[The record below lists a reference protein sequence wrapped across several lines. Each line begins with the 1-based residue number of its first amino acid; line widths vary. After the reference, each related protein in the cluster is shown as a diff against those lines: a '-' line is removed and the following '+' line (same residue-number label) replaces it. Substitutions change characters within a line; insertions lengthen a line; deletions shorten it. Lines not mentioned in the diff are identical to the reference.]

1 MAGLGHATRDRPR
14 RALVNRADEA
24 SGHIHCAGCNV
35 HDGGAG
41 KPFVIVGARGL
52 WCLRACLWEHSRDRV
67 SCMRHTRQT
76 DRLHGTTV
84 VSISDDPSFDP
95 STIKPCWTFHI

>member
-52 WCLRACLWEHSRDRV
+52 
-67 SCMRHTRQT
+67 
-76 DRLHGTTV
+76 
-84 VSISDDPSFDP
+84 
-95 STIKPCWTFHI
+95 